1 MRVDL
6 NSAEGSPLVVATP
19 EEFREFYSY
28 EDARSWLT
36 AFAHDPLNLD
46 EMRRA
51 LTEQLG
57 HGILWGLTD
66 HEVLDL
72 TAREMMKDCVAYVGQ
87 ALPPTLSPT
96 KGKPKPFPILS
107 LAALAD
113 LIKEL
118 PRIPLDLLPDAIVPP
133 EFPRMAAVEVGALD
147 LESKKMQLR
156 MDLLRYVGS
165 TTPDESGV
173 GTALA
178 DAATRLG
185 GSTRQAVEDAGSGL
199 ESLASPADI
208 AGPVSDLAKALGVS
222 NDKLVGALVAAS
234 EGNNTALSDIL
245 AGSPLSDVERSVV
258 GAVLADT
265 GSSIATLSRLSG
277 QTGDD
282 LAMMLKESPAAER
295 AESAIG
301 ASMRDT
307 KASEGA
313 LLKTAGGAAVLL
325 AGLSRKVAAGE
336 LKASQVSAAF
346 AGISTEQVET
356 LAGLTGDMG
365 DGMAAVAAR
374 ATLQGSDPSEVGAF
388 FQRLSGSQ
396 GARLGELS
404 GDAGRD
410 LNGLLGA
417 GPQLGGVKRPSLN
430 LSAPDLVPGF
440 AWVRFQVV
448 DDTTGDPVGGVLI
461 RIRAGDEVHEL
472 VTGRDGMVEANNI
485 PHGPFDIERV
495 EDKLSR
501 EVVSM
506 EGKPPPG
513 GAPPPRRAVDTGRG
527 QRNSRGGGGFIED
540 VPEADMDNEAE
551 LDAEENED

>member
-1 MRVDL
+1 VRVDL

-57 HGILWGLTD
+57 HGVICSLTN

-72 TAREMMKDCVAYVGQ
+72 TAREIMKGCVAYVGQ
-87 ALPPTLSPT
+87 ALPPTLSPP
-96 KGKPKPFPILS
+96 KGAPKPFPTLS

-118 PRIPLDLLPDAIVPP
+118 PRIPLDLIPDAIVPP

-147 LESKKMQLR
+147 LETKKMQFR

-165 TTPDESGV
+165 ATPDESGV

-178 DAATRLG
+178 DAAIRLG
-185 GSTRQAVEDAGSGL
+185 ASTRQAVEDAGGGL
-199 ESLASPADI
+199 ESLASAADL

-234 EGNNTALSDIL
+234 EGNNTAISDIL
-245 AGSPLSDVERSVV
+245 AGSPLSDIERTAI

-265 GSSIATLSRLSG
+265 GSSVATLSKLSG

-282 LAMMLKESPAAER
+282 LAKMLKESPAAES

-301 ASMRDT
+301 ASMGDT
-307 KASEGA
+307 EASQNA
-313 LLKTAGGAAVLL
+313 LIKSAGGAAALL
-325 AGLSRKVAAGE
+325 AGLTQRVAAGE

-346 AGISTEQVET
+346 DGISTEQVEA
-356 LAGLTGDMG
+356 LAGLTGGMG
-365 DGMAAVAAR
+365 DGMAAVAAM
-374 ATLQGSDPSEVGAF
+374 ATLRGADPSELGAF
-388 FQRLSGSQ
+388 FERMSGSQ
-396 GARLGELS
+396 GDRLGELS
-404 GDAGRD
+404 GDVGRD
-410 LNGLLGA
+410 LSGLLGT
-417 GPQLGGVKRPSLN
+417 GPELGGIEKPSLD
-430 LSAPDLVPGF
+430 LSAPDVDPGF

-448 DDTTGDPVGGVLI
+448 DDTTGAPVGGVLI

-472 VTGRDGMVEANNI
+472 VTGRDGTVEADNI
-485 PHGPFDIERV
+485 PEGPFDIERV

-513 GAPPPRRAVDTGRG
+513 GAADPAP
-527 QRNSRGGGGFIED
+527 GGGNSSGGGTIMDEAPED
-540 VPEADMDNEAE
+540 DFGY
-551 LDAEENED
+551 EEDED